1 MKIFD
6 CFMYFDEDVVLDVR
20 LNLLSKHVDK
30 FVIIESKYNHKG
42 DERQPLFNINKFD
55 KFRDKIIYI
64 LKSDIPEGIEKIQT
78 SDNEDEIYRK
88 SIFNAWKREN
98 LQRNQIMDGILDAD
112 KDDWIIVSDLDEIP
126 NLEEINFNTIENK
139 LIFFEQHMI
148 YYKFNLKLE
157 NFIWFGSKACK
168 FKNLKSP
175 QWLRDIKT
183 KKFPWWRID
192 TMFSKKKYRDIHFVK
207 NGGWHFSYL
216 KNPKD
221 IEKKLKSYLHHIDYD
236 KNPLGIEKIKNII
249 NEKKAIYDLR
259 VDQRKNKFE
268 AKNQL
273 IKIDINQMPSYI
285 QDNIEK
291 FREWIDND

>member
-20 LNLLSKHVDK
+20 LNLLSNYVDK

-157 NFIWFGSKACK
+157 NFVWFGSKACK

-183 KKFPWWRID
+183 KKFPWWRVD
-192 TMFSKKKYRDIHFVK
+192 TMFSEKKYRDIYFVK

-236 KNPLGIEKIKNII
+236 KNPLGIEKIKNVI

-285 QDNIEK
+285 QNNIEK

>member
-20 LNLLSKHVDK
+20 LNLLSKYVDK

-126 NLEEINFNTIENK
+126 NLEEINFNAIENK

-216 KNPKD
+216 DAAN
-221 IEKKLKSYLHHIDYD
+221 ILAYCHIDYD

-249 NEKKAIYDLR
+249 NKKKAIYDLR

-285 QDNIEK
+285 QNNIEK

>member
-1 MKIFD
+1 
-6 CFMYFDEDVVLDVR
+6 
-20 LNLLSKHVDK
+20 
-30 FVIIESKYNHKG
+30 
-42 DERQPLFNINKFD
+42 
-55 KFRDKIIYI
+55 
-64 LKSDIPEGIEKIQT
+64 
-78 SDNEDEIYRK
+78 
-88 SIFNAWKREN
+88 
-98 LQRNQIMDGILDAD
+98 
-112 KDDWIIVSDLDEIP
+112 
-126 NLEEINFNTIENK
+126 
-139 LIFFEQHMI
+139 
-148 YYKFNLKLE
+148 
-157 NFIWFGSKACK
+157 
-168 FKNLKSP
+168 
-175 QWLRDIKT
+175 
-183 KKFPWWRID
+183 
-192 TMFSKKKYRDIHFVK
+192 MFSKKKYRDIHFVK

-285 QDNIEK
+285 QNNIEK